1 VKLTNNNLGK
11 LLREYADGGG
21 SLTKLSKACGVNHST
36 LYELSKGEYG
46 HPKINIAQKILRCFG
61 KQAVIV
67 DEIPKEH
74 EAA

>member
-1 VKLTNNNLGK
+1 VNLTNNTLGE

-21 SLTKLSKACGVNHST
+21 SLNKLAKACGVNHST

-46 HPKINIAQKILRCFG
+46 HPKINIAQKILQSFG
-61 KQAVIV
+61 KKAIIV
-67 DEIPKEH
+67 DQTPNEH